1 MKGENRLKI
10 FELLENSILAVDELL
25 FVFSLPY
32 GSSFHR
38 IESSLR
44 KYREERG
51 LYFRQMRQNK
61 DNQNRFKHFMYHLRK
76 EGLVENIEKSGGMFI
91 KLTSLGENIL
101 HKLRQRKEQNLPES
115 KYPIQEK
122 DELKIIIFDIPEA
135 EKRKRAWL
143 RSVLRNLEFTMI
155 QKSVWSG
162 KTKLP
167 QEFISQMHKLN
178 LLSYVEIFTI
188 SKTGSL
194 KKLKT

>member
-1 MKGENRLKI
+1 MKYCLCFRFLMGRRFTRLKRLCGNI
-10 FELLENSILAVDELL
+10 GKNAICTYGKFVKIKKIKTGLNILCIISAKKVWLKILEKIMECLLNSLL
-25 FVFSLPY
+25 RAK
-32 GSSFHR
+32 SFFTNCG
-38 IESSLR
+38 
-44 KYREERG
+44 RE
-51 LYFRQMRQNK
+51 K
-61 DNQNRFKHFMYHLRK
+61 RK
-76 EGLVENIEKSGGMFI
+76 EKS
-91 KLTSLGENIL
+91 
-101 HKLRQRKEQNLPES
+101 LPES

>member
-1 MKGENRLKI
+1 MKGENRLKV
-10 FELLENSILAVDELL
+10 FELLENSILAIDEIL
-25 FVFSLPY
+25 FAFSLPY
-32 GSSFHR
+32 GSSFHK

-44 KYREERG
+44 KYREKRG
-51 LYFRQMRQNK
+51 LYLRQMRQNK
-61 DNQNRFKHFMYHLRK
+61 ENQNRFKHFMYHLRK
-76 EGLVENIEKSGGMFI
+76 EGLVENIGKDNGMFV
-91 KLTSLGENIL
+91 KLTSSGKKLL
-101 HKLRQRKEQNLPES
+101 HKLRRRKEQSLPES

-194 KKLKT
+194 KKFKT

>member
-1 MKGENRLKI
+1 MKGENRLKV
-10 FELLENSILAVDELL
+10 FELLENSILAIDEIL

-32 GSSFHR
+32 GSSFHK
-38 IESSLR
+38 IEASLR
-44 KYREERG
+44 KYREKRD
-51 LYFRQMRQNK
+51 LYIRQMRQNK
-61 DNQNRFKHFMYHLRK
+61 ENQNRFKHFMYHLRK
-76 EGLVENIEKSGGMFI
+76 EGLVENIGKDNGMFV
-91 KLTSLGENIL
+91 KLTSSGKKLL
-101 HKLRQRKEQNLPES
+101 HKLRRRKEQSLPES

-167 QEFISQMHKLN
+167 QEFISQLHELN

>member
-1 MKGENRLKI
+1 MKGENRLKV

-32 GSSFHR
+32 GSSFHK
-38 IESSLR
+38 IEASLR
-44 KYREERG
+44 KYREKRD
-51 LYFRQMRQNK
+51 LYIRQMRQNK
-61 DNQNRFKHFMYHLRK
+61 ENQNRFKHFMYHLRK
-76 EGLVENIEKSGGMFI
+76 EGLVENIGKDNGMFV
-91 KLTSLGENIL
+91 KLTSSGKKLL
-101 HKLRQRKEQNLPES
+101 HKLRRRKEQSLPES

-167 QEFISQMHKLN
+167 QEFISQLHELN

>member
-10 FELLENSILAVDELL
+10 FELLENSILAVDEVM

-32 GSSFHR
+32 GSSFHK

-44 KYREERG
+44 KYRERRD
-51 LYFRQMRQNK
+51 LYMRQMRENK
-61 DNQNRFKHFMYHLRK
+61 ENQNRFKHFIYHLRK
-76 EGLVENIEKSGGMFI
+76 ERLIENIKKDKGMFVKI
-91 KLTSLGENIL
+91 TSAGEKLLS
-101 HKLRQRKEQNLPES
+101 KLRQRKDQDLPE
-115 KYPIQEK
+115 KTYPVLEK
-122 DELKIIIFDIPEA
+122 DELKIIIFDVPEK

-143 RSVLRNLEFTMI
+143 RSALRNLEFTMI

-167 QEFISQMHKLN
+167 QEFINQLHKLN
-178 LLSYVEIFTI
+178 LLSHVEIFTI
-188 SKTGSL
+188 SKTGTL

>member
-1 MKGENRLKI
+1 MKGENRLKV
-10 FELLENSILAVDELL
+10 FELLENSILAIDEIL

-32 GSSFHR
+32 GSSFHK
-38 IESSLR
+38 IEASLR
-44 KYREERG
+44 KYREKRD
-51 LYFRQMRQNK
+51 LYIRQMRQNK
-61 DNQNRFKHFMYHLRK
+61 ENQNRFKHFMYHLRK
-76 EGLVENIEKSGGMFI
+76 EGLVENIGKDNGMFI
-91 KLTSLGENIL
+91 KLTSSGKKLL
-101 HKLRQRKEQNLPES
+101 HKLRRRKEQSLPES

-167 QEFISQMHKLN
+167 QEFISQLHKLN

>member
-10 FELLENSILAVDELL
+10 FELLKNSILAVDEVF

-32 GSSFHR
+32 GSSFHK

-44 KYREERG
+44 KYREKRDI
-51 LYFRQMRQNK
+51 YMRQMRENK
-61 DNQNRFKHFMYHLRK
+61 ENQNRFKHFIYHLRK
-76 EGLVENIEKSGGMFI
+76 EGLVENVKKDTGMFVKI
-91 KLTSLGENIL
+91 TSAGEKLLS
-101 HKLRQRKEQNLPES
+101 KLRQRKDQGLPE
-115 KYPIQEK
+115 KTYPVLEK
-122 DELKIIIFDIPEA
+122 DELKIIIFDVPEK

-167 QEFISQMHKLN
+167 QEFINQLHKLN

-188 SKTGSL
+188 SKTGTL